1 MQPIAEVLYQVFP
14 VHSSFSRF
22 ELATRL
28 YCVVILIVCL
38 LKACVK
44 HCDDVDL
51 VLVEAPHVGVLPGEG
66 GDHGDLVQTHQ
77 ASTQH
82 RLHVTRLPRHGDLS
96 HKLSRVN

>member
-1 MQPIAEVLYQVFP
+1 MTFNFLSFLCFTVYAVDTTYKILWEV
-14 VHSSFSRF
+14 
-22 ELATRL
+22 
-28 YCVVILIVCL
+28 VVILIVCL

-82 RLHVTRLPRHGDLS
+82 RLHVTRLPRHGELS